1 MTRIFTAIGL
11 VVFAVYLVFFAP
23 QPVFVAGAL
32 LMSLLCYWEFGNL
45 AVAQSILRPGLL
57 GVALGIALVLRP
69 QDALLATTL
78 WFLVQLT
85 LGLRRS
91 NLREI
96 APEAAATIFGAFY
109 CFAPWRYAVDLRAV
123 NPQVL
128 FFALALN
135 WVGDSS
141 AFYAGRL
148 FGKHKLSPTI
158 SPGKSWEGAAA
169 SVAGSVLFGIMY
181 LHYVLPNGSPASV
194 ALLSVAGNI
203 AGQLGDLAESAI
215 KRGAALKDSGKL
227 LPGHGGILD
236 RIDSNLFTL
245 PIVFLLGRLLT
256 LF

>member
-11 VVFAVYLVFFAP
+11 VIFAVYLVFFAP
-23 QPVFVAGAL
+23 QPIFVAGAL

-45 AVAQSILRPGLL
+45 AVAHSIIRPGLL
-57 GVALGIALVLRP
+57 GVALGIALMLRP
-69 QDALLATTL
+69 QDALLAATL

-85 LGLRRS
+85 LSLRRS

-123 NPQVL
+123 SPQVL

-148 FGKHKLSPTI
+148 FGKHKLAPTCSLI
-158 SPGKSWEGAAA
+158 CRRQCRW
-169 SVAGSVLFGIMY
+169 
-181 LHYVLPNGSPASV
+181 PA
-194 ALLSVAGNI
+194 
-203 AGQLGDLAESAI
+203 
-215 KRGAALKDSGKL
+215 
-227 LPGHGGILD
+227 
-236 RIDSNLFTL
+236 
-245 PIVFLLGRLLT
+245 GRLSGVCNQARRRLERQWQIASRARRRSRPHRQ
-256 LF
+256 